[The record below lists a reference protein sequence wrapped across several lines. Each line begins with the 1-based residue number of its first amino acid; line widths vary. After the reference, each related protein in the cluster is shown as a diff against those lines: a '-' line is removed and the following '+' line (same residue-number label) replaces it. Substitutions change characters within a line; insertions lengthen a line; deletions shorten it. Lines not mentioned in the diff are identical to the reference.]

1 MPAAVEC
8 PGAAAD
14 VVMDWPAMAAVDV
27 AAVAE
32 AADVLMAALA
42 AIRLMMKGRVP
53 RRMFVTGRG

>member
-1 MPAAVEC
+1 MLAGEC

-14 VVMDWPAMAAVDV
+14 VVVDCPAV
-27 AAVAE
+27 AAVEVEAVAA
-32 AADVLMAALA
+32 AADAPIVAQA